1 MQEGDFNQYEVQIN
15 RIFDGEK
22 RKMCECICP
31 VCGEKFIRNLFVFS
45 KVKSCDQCAYERRF
59 NRPMPTKTRAKK
71 DREFT
76 TDELKEILNPSAIW
90 ERMINRN
97 RAERNEELD
106 EIAFG
111 RKESL

>member
-1 MQEGDFNQYEVQIN
+1 MQVGDFNQYDVQIN

-31 VCGEKFIRNLFVFS
+31 VCGEKFIRNLFMFS
-45 KVKSCDQCAYERRF
+45 KIKSCDKCAYERRF
-59 NRPMPTKTRAKK
+59 NRPMPTRHKVKK
-71 DREFT
+71 EKDLT
-76 TDELKEILNPSAIW
+76 TDELREILNPAAIW
-90 ERMINRN
+90 ERMIKRN
-97 RAERNEELD
+97 RAERTEELD

>member
-1 MQEGDFNQYEVQIN
+1 MQVGDFNKYEVQIN

-31 VCGEKFIRNLFVFS
+31 GCGEKFIRNLFMFS
-45 KVKSCDQCAYERRF
+45 TVKSCDKCAYKRRF
-59 NRPMPTKTRAKK
+59 NRVPTKTRAKK
-71 DREFT
+71 EKDFT
-76 TDELKEILNPSAIW
+76 TEELREILNPAAIW

-97 RAERNEELD
+97 RAERTEELD

>member
-1 MQEGDFNQYEVQIN
+1 MQVGDFNKYEVQIN

-31 VCGEKFIRNLFVFS
+31 ECGEKFIRNLYMFS
-45 KVKSCDQCAYERRF
+45 KVKSCDKCAYKRRF
-59 NRPMPTKTRAKK
+59 NRPVPTKTYDKEDLTA
-71 DREFT
+71 
-76 TDELKEILNPSAIW
+76 DELREILNPPAIW

-97 RAERNEELD
+97 RAERTEELD

>member
-1 MQEGDFNQYEVQIN
+1 MQVGDFNKYEVQIN

-31 VCGEKFIRNLFVFS
+31 ECGEKFIRNLYMFS
-45 KVKSCDQCAYERRF
+45 KVKSCDKCAYKRHF
-59 NRPMPTKTRAKK
+59 NRPMPTRHKVKK
-71 DREFT
+71 EKDMSE
-76 TDELKEILNPSAIW
+76 DELREILNPAAIW
-90 ERMINRN
+90 ERMIKRN
-97 RAERNEELD
+97 RAERTEELD